1 MTPAII
7 PNRIGVYDAIFVI
20 TLAVMDTAETAA
32 LIATL
37 YPAIYRV
44 LHSRWHKSEQRPS
57 AEALAVMT
65 HLHMSGPL
73 TVGEAA
79 LHFDRAQSAMSE
91 LIDRAQTA
99 GWLDRAP
106 DGRDRRRT
114 LVWLT
119 DAGLQI
125 LNRSNQVLDAERLT
139 QCLEQLS
146 SLQRT
151 QLVESMQA
159 LLRAAEQ
166 LNPQPRSKS

>member
-1 MTPAII
+1 MNAT
-7 PNRIGVYDAIFVI
+7 
-20 TLAVMDTAETAA
+20 ETAA
-32 LIATL
+32 LFATL
-37 YPAIYRV
+37 YPALYRV
-44 LHSRWHKSEQRPS
+44 LHSRWHKNEARPS

-91 LIDRAQTA
+91 LIDRAQAA

-146 SLQRT
+146 PPQRA

-166 LNPQPRSKS
+166 LSPQPRSES